1 MIRCEG
7 LVKIYR
13 IGSREVVA
21 LQGIEL
27 QVTPGEI
34 LALVGPSGAGK
45 STLLNVLGG
54 LDRPSAGQV
63 WVNERNLVE
72 LSEAALDRY
81 RREGVGF
88 VWQQSGRNLI
98 GYLTALENIMLPMR
112 LARVP
117 RRERRARA
125 VELLTSVGLTAR
137 MDHVPAQ
144 LSGGE
149 QQRVAIAVA
158 LANHPMLLLADEP
171 TGELDTTTAREI
183 YTLFHDLVRRYAL
196 TVVIV
201 SHDPAIAAHVNRV
214 VSIRDGK
221 ISTETVRVAR
231 KTAVA
236 SLAPTA
242 AAEDAGSTKHDAD
255 ATDDTYSEYVVVDS
269 VGRLQIPQDL
279 REEYRI
285 AGRVLLE
292 RHPDGI
298 LIQPEDEERV
308 DLNMNCG
315 T

>member
-21 LQGIEL
+21 LQGLEL
-27 QVTPGEI
+27 RVAPGEI
-34 LALVGPSGAGK
+34 LGLVGPSGAGK
-45 STLLNVLGG
+45 STLLNILGG

-63 WVNERNLVE
+63 WVNERNLAE

-98 GYLTALENIMLPMR
+98 GYLTALENVMLPMQ

-125 VELLTSVGLTAR
+125 VELLTAVGLAAR
-137 MDHVPAQ
+137 MDHVPIR

-158 LANHPMLLLADEP
+158 LANHPALLLADEP
-171 TGELDTTTAREI
+171 TGEMDTATAREI
-183 YTLFHDLVRRYAL
+183 YALFRDLVRRMAQQTGPRL
-196 TVVIV
+196 TIVIV
-201 SHDPAIAAHVNRV
+201 SHDPAIAAHVDRV

-221 ISTETVRVAR
+221 TSTETVRVAR
-231 KTAVA
+231 NAVA
-236 SLAPTA
+236 PAA
-242 AAEDAGSTKHDAD
+242 AAEDASLTEQDPD
-255 ATDDTYSEYVVVDS
+255 ATDETYSEYVVVDS

-279 REEYRI
+279 REAYRI

-298 LIQPEDEERV
+298 LIQPEDGREADTGV
-308 DLNMNCG
+308 S
-315 T
+315 

>member
-1 MIRCEG
+1 MIHCEG

-21 LQGIEL
+21 LQGLEL
-27 QVTPGEI
+27 QVAAGEV

-54 LDRPSAGQV
+54 LDRPSAGLVQIGG
-63 WVNERNLVE
+63 RNLAE
-72 LSEAALDRY
+72 MSEAVLDRY

-98 GYLTALENIMLPMR
+98 GYLTALENVMVPMQ

-117 RRERRARA
+117 RRARRERAT
-125 VELLTSVGLTAR
+125 ELLAAVGLGER
-137 MDHVPAQ
+137 MAHVPAQ

-158 LANHPMLLLADEP
+158 LANRPALLLADEP
-171 TGELDTTTAREI
+171 TGELDSATAREI
-183 YTLFHDLVRRYAL
+183 YALFRALVQRYEI

-201 SHDPAIAAHVNRV
+201 SHDPHIALYVDRV

-221 ISTETVRVAR
+221 TSTETIRVGPR
-231 KTAVA
+231 TV
-236 SLAPTA
+236 
-242 AAEDAGSTKHDAD
+242 STEEV
-255 ATDDTYSEYVVVDS
+255 YSEYVVVDS
-269 VGRLQIPQDL
+269 AGRLQIPEDL
-279 REEYRI
+279 KGEYHVG
-285 AGRVLLE
+285 GRVFLE

-298 LIQPEDEERV
+298 LIRPEK
-308 DLNMNCG
+308 
-315 T
+315 